1 MTMENKRQD
10 IELADIF
17 GACGNDFIKTHNL
30 CPDQLKAFE
39 AITQCRTAAL
49 GGHTDQ
55 CDHCGHIKQSYN
67 SCRNRHCPK
76 CMLTRKMQWVD
87 KLAANLPPVKH
98 FHVVF
103 TIPLCL
109 HRLFYIN
116 QSKAY
121 SLLFNAAGKA
131 LLQCAAN
138 PGFLGAQAG
147 AVAVLHTWG
156 QTLVYHPHIH
166 MIVPAGGLSADQM
179 EWVPSPQKFFLPVK
193 VLSNL
198 FRGILCRFL
207 EQAVTKKEIVL
218 PGTVPDFLSLKKQCY
233 LKSWVVYCQK
243 PFAGAEGII
252 WYLGNYT
259 HKVAISNHRIQS
271 FENGKVTFS
280 YKDYRAGAVCKS
292 LTLDATE
299 FIRRFL
305 QHVLPC
311 GFYKIRYFGILALC
325 NLGSKMEICFDLIAK
340 NSYLPVLEGLN
351 AMEVWQIALE
361 KDLCICP
368 VCKVGRMKTIFAIRP
383 ASFKPG

>member
-1 MTMENKRQD
+1 MENKKQAV
-10 IELADIF
+10 ELADIF
-17 GACGNDFIKTHNL
+17 RACGDDFIKNHNL
-30 CPDQLKAFE
+30 CPDQFKAFD
-39 AITQCRTAAL
+39 AITKCRTSAL

-76 CMLTRKMQWVD
+76 CMLTRKMQWID

-103 TIPLCL
+103 TIPSCL
-109 HRLFYIN
+109 HSLFYFN

-121 SLLFNAAGKA
+121 GLLFKAAGQA
-131 LLQCAAN
+131 LLQCASN

-179 EWVPSPQKFFLPVK
+179 EWIPSSKKFFLPVK
-193 VLSNL
+193 VLSNFL

-207 EQAVTKKEIVL
+207 EMAVANDEVAL
-218 PGTVPDFLSLKKQCY
+218 PNNIPDFSILKSQCY
-233 LKSWVVYCQK
+233 QKNWVVYCQK

-252 WYLGNYT
+252 RYLGNYT
-259 HKVAISNHRIQS
+259 HRVAISNHRINS
-271 FENGKVTFS
+271 FEDGKVSFS
-280 YKDYRAGAVCKS
+280 YKDYRTRAVCKN

-325 NLGSKMEICFDLIAK
+325 NLGSKMETCFNLIAK
-340 NSYLPVLEGLN
+340 SCYLPVLEGLN
-351 AMEVWQIALE
+351 SMEVWQMVTG
-361 KDLCICP
+361 KDLCNCP
-368 VCKVGRMKTIFAIRP
+368 KCKIGKMKTILTVRP
-383 ASFKPG
+383 VILKPG

>member
-1 MTMENKRQD
+1 MENKKQAV
-10 IELADIF
+10 ELADIF
-17 GACGNDFIKTHNL
+17 RACGDDFLRTHNL
-30 CPDQLKAFE
+30 CHDQLKAFD
-39 AITQCRTAAL
+39 AITKCRTSAL
-49 GGHTDQ
+49 GGHADQ

-76 CMLTRKMQWVD
+76 CMLIRKMQWVD

-103 TIPLCL
+103 TIPSCL
-109 HRLFYIN
+109 HTLFYIN

-121 SLLFNAAGKA
+121 GLLFKAAGQA

-138 PGFLGAQAG
+138 PDFLGAQSG

-179 EWVPSPQKFFLPVK
+179 EWIPSPKKFFLPVK

-207 EQAVTKKEIVL
+207 EMAVANNEIAL
-218 PGTVPDFLSLKKQCY
+218 PNNIPDFSVLKKQCY
-233 LKSWVVYCQK
+233 QKKWVVYCQK

-252 WYLGNYT
+252 RYLGNYT
-259 HKVAISNHRIQS
+259 HRVAISNHRINS
-271 FENGKVTFS
+271 FENEKVTFS
-280 YKDYRAGAVCKS
+280 YKDYKTGAMCKN
-292 LTLDATE
+292 LTLEATE

-325 NLGSKMEICFDLIAK
+325 NLGSKMETCLNLIAK
-340 NSYLPVLEGLN
+340 NNYLPVLEGLN
-351 AMEVWQIALE
+351 AVEVCQIVSG
-361 KDLCICP
+361 KDLCNCP
-368 VCKVGRMKTIFAIRP
+368 VCKIGKMRTILAIRP
-383 ASFKPG
+383 AILKPG

>member
-1 MTMENKRQD
+1 
-10 IELADIF
+10 
-17 GACGNDFIKTHNL
+17 
-30 CPDQLKAFE
+30 
-39 AITQCRTAAL
+39 
-49 GGHTDQ
+49 
-55 CDHCGHIKQSYN
+55 
-67 SCRNRHCPK
+67 
-76 CMLTRKMQWVD
+76 MLTRKMQWVD

-103 TIPLCL
+103 TIPSCL
-109 HRLFYIN
+109 HTLFYIN

-121 SLLFNAAGKA
+121 GLLFKAAGQA

-138 PGFLGAQAG
+138 PGFLGAQSG

-179 EWVPSPQKFFLPVK
+179 EWIPSPKKFFLPVK

-207 EQAVTKKEIVL
+207 EMAVANNEIAL
-218 PGTVPDFLSLKKQCY
+218 PNNIPDFSILKKQCY
-233 LKSWVVYCQK
+233 LKNWVVYCQK

-252 WYLGNYT
+252 RYLGNYT
-259 HKVAISNHRIQS
+259 HRVAISNHRINS
-271 FENGKVTFS
+271 FENEKVTFS
-280 YKDYRAGAVCKS
+280 YKDYKTNAMCKN
-292 LTLDATE
+292 LTLEATE

-325 NLGSKMEICFDLIAK
+325 NLASKMGTCLNLIAK
-340 NSYLPVLEGLN
+340 SSYLPVLEGLN
-351 AMEVWQIALE
+351 AMEVWQIVSG
-361 KDLCICP
+361 KDLCYCT
-368 VCKVGRMKTIFAIRP
+368 VCKVGKIRAILAIQP
-383 ASFKPG
+383 AILKPG

>member
-1 MTMENKRQD
+1 MENKRQAV
-10 IELADIF
+10 ELADIF
-17 GACGNDFIKTHNL
+17 RACGDDFKKNHKL
-30 CPDQLKAFE
+30 CPDQLKAFD
-39 AITQCRTAAL
+39 AITKCRTAAL
-49 GGHTDQ
+49 GGHADQ
-55 CDHCGHIKQSYN
+55 CDHCGHIRQSYN

-103 TIPLCL
+103 TIPSCL
-109 HRLFYIN
+109 HALFYIN

-121 SLLFNAAGKA
+121 GLLFKAAGQA
-131 LLQCAAN
+131 LMQSAAN

-166 MIVPAGGLSADQM
+166 MIVPAGGLSSDQM
-179 EWVPSPQKFFLPVK
+179 EWVPSSQKFFLPVK

-198 FRGILCRFL
+198 FRGILCRLL
-207 EQAVTKKEIVL
+207 EMAVANNEIAL
-218 PGTVPDFLSLKKQCY
+218 PINIPDFSILKKQCY
-233 LKSWVVYCQK
+233 LKKWVVYCQK

-252 WYLGNYT
+252 RYLGNYT
-259 HKVAISNHRIQS
+259 HRVAISNHRINS

-280 YKDYRAGAVCKS
+280 YKDYKTGAICKNM
-292 LTLDATE
+292 TLNASE

-305 QHVLPC
+305 QHILPW

-325 NLGSKMEICFDLIAK
+325 NLASKMETCFNLIAK
-340 NSYLPVLEGLN
+340 SSYLPALEGLH
-351 AMEVWQIALE
+351 AMEVWQIVSG
-361 KDLCICP
+361 KDLCYCP
-368 VCKVGRMKTIFAIRP
+368 VCKVGKMKTILALRRVCL
-383 ASFKPG
+383 KPG